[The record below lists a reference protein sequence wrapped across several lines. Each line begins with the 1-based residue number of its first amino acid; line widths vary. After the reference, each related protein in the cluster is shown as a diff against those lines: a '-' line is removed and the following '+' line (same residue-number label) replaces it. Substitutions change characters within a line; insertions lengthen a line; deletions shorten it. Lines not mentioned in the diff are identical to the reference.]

1 MKKNRSDENT
11 PDAKN
16 QSEAFVVYCG
26 GIRSVVIPEQ
36 TEDEVAESPEQ
47 F

>member
-1 MKKNRSDENT
+1 MKKNHSDENT

-16 QSEAFVVYCG
+16 QSEVFVVYCG
-26 GIRSVVIPEQ
+26 GIRPFVIPEQ
-36 TEDEVAESPEQ
+36 TEDEVADSPEQ

>member
-1 MKKNRSDENT
+1 MKKNCSDEKT

-16 QSEAFVVYCG
+16 QSEVFVIYCG
-26 GIRSVVIPEQ
+26 GIRPVVIPEQ

>member
-16 QSEAFVVYCG
+16 QSEVFVVYCG
-26 GIRSVVIPEQ
+26 GIQPVVIPEQ
-36 TEDEVAESPEQ
+36 KEDEVAESPEQ
-47 F
+47 S